1 MRFWKSIPKE
11 KLQKIVLAV
20 ILTLIA
26 LGAMSNFW
34 IRAQYAQWSSDRE
47 RIAKLQT
54 EIDQFQAAALQESS
68 NTELRDQMKA
78 FVEAQQQRMVSGDP
92 FSWVV
97 REVSLL
103 AEKHPI
109 RVLGMRPGESRLS
122 NQRSRYDVFS
132 TRLELE
138 GTYDQLGVFLRDLE
152 NSFSTS
158 QVRSLEMSAPDP
170 SKPVCRM
177 TIDCA
182 FLVLPRDTTKPTDGK
197 NS

>member
-1 MRFWKSIPKE
+1 MKFLKSVPKE
-11 KLQKIVLAV
+11 KLQKIVLAI

-26 LGAMSNFW
+26 LGAMGNFW
-34 IRAQYAQWSSDRE
+34 VGAQWSQWSSDRD
-47 RIAKLQT
+47 RIAKLQA
-54 EIDQFQAAALQESS
+54 EIERFQAAAQQEAS

-122 NQRSRYDVFS
+122 GQRSRYDQFF

-138 GTYDQLGVFLRDLE
+138 GAFDQLGVFLRDLE

-158 QVRSLEMSAPDP
+158 QIRSLEMLAPDP
-170 SKPVCRM
+170 SRPVCRM

-182 FLVLPRDTTKPTDGK
+182 FPVLPRDTTKPPEGK

>member
-1 MRFWKSIPKE
+1 MRFLKSVPKE
-11 KLQKIVLAV
+11 KLQKIVLV
-20 ILTLIA
+20 IIVTLIA
-26 LGAMSNFW
+26 LGAMGNFW
-34 IRAQYAQWSSDRE
+34 IGAQWSQWSSDRD
-47 RIAKLQT
+47 RIAKLHT
-54 EIDQFQAAALQESS
+54 EIEQFQAAAQQEAS
-68 NTELRDQMKA
+68 NTQLRDQMKA

-109 RVLGMRPGESRLS
+109 RVLGMRPGEVRLS
-122 NQRSRYDVFS
+122 GASSRYDQFL

-138 GTYDQLGVFLRDLE
+138 GAYDQLGVFLRDLE

-158 QVRSLEMSAPDP
+158 QIRSLEMAAPDP
-170 SKPVCRM
+170 SRPVCRM
-177 TIDCA
+177 TVDCA
-182 FLVLPRDTTKPTDGK
+182 FPVLPRDITKPSDRK

>member
-1 MRFWKSIPKE
+1 MRFLKSVPKE
-11 KLQKIVLAV
+11 KLQKIVLAI

-26 LGAMSNFW
+26 LGAMGNFW
-34 IRAQYAQWSSDRE
+34 IGAQWSQWSSDRD

-54 EIDQFQAAALQESS
+54 EIEQFQAAAQQEAS
-68 NTELRDQMKA
+68 NTQLRDQMKA

-109 RVLGMRPGESRLS
+109 RVLGMRPGDVRLS
-122 NQRSRYDVFS
+122 GQRNRYDLFF

-158 QVRSLEMSAPDP
+158 QIRSLEMMAPDP
-170 SKPVCRM
+170 SRPVCRM
-177 TIDCA
+177 TLDCA
-182 FLVLPRDTTKPTDGK
+182 FPVLPREATKPTEGK